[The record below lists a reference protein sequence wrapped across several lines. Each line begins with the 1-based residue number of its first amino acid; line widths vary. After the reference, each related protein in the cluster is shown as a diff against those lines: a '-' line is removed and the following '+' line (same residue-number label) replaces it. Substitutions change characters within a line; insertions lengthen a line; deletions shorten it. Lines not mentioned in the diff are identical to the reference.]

1 MIVKVQGNGH
11 ANLDSFPFRY
21 GFTYN
26 TTERLELTSVRNKSE
41 VVDNRYHI
49 DASFKNPETN
59 KTEKGHFVLLNDNES
74 TVVTVWGFGMDNKDE
89 TRLSETLRSARV
101 RGKIT
106 TNDMMVM
113 HSQKIRSLDEFIDYL
128 ADKLSDT
135 EVALINEDANKK
147 VENLSKALSK
157 LHQEKQSLQSDIDK
171 KESEVNEYKK
181 IIAELKSATNNAYD
195 NRNSGGVW
203 NPGVYTV
210 ISVSRGNKGRNNQK
224 AIFVRLRDK
233 SGFEF
238 EVANN
243 WARGLEDR
251 YRQAKILIGETIKYS
266 TLGSFGRDWFMNIST
281 DISESDLS
289 NRPKTVMRQ
298 VQTNSPGYY
307 IEDVQVVSGS
317 EFNSNWRGNMQK
329 VTTNKGIYIDNI
341 TNPENQM
348 LTPGFDWSSII
359 GTTVYDAVINHSRG
373 CDWIN
378 KR

>member
-1 MIVKVQGNGH
+1 
-11 ANLDSFPFRY
+11 
-21 GFTYN
+21 
-26 TTERLELTSVRNKSE
+26 
-41 VVDNRYHI
+41 
-49 DASFKNPETN
+49 
-59 KTEKGHFVLLNDNES
+59 
-74 TVVTVWGFGMDNKDE
+74 MDNKDE

-106 TNDMMVM
+106 TNDMVVM

-157 LHQEKQSLQSDIDK
+157 LHQEKQSLQSDINK

-210 ISVSRGNKGRNNQK
+210 IRVDWGNKGRSNQK
-224 AIFVRLRDK
+224 AVFIRLRDK
-233 SGFEF
+233 NGVEF

-243 WARGLEDR
+243 WIRGLDDR
-251 YRQAKILIGETIKYS
+251 FRQATMLVGETIKYS
-266 TLGSFGRDWFMNIST
+266 TLGSYGRDWFMNIST

-289 NRPKTVMRQ
+289 NRPKTVVRQ

-341 TNPENQM
+341 TNPENPM

>member
-1 MIVKVQGNGH
+1 
-11 ANLDSFPFRY
+11 
-21 GFTYN
+21 
-26 TTERLELTSVRNKSE
+26 
-41 VVDNRYHI
+41 
-49 DASFKNPETN
+49 
-59 KTEKGHFVLLNDNES
+59 
-74 TVVTVWGFGMDNKDE
+74 
-89 TRLSETLRSARV
+89 
-101 RGKIT
+101 
-106 TNDMMVM
+106 
-113 HSQKIRSLDEFIDYL
+113 
-128 ADKLSDT
+128 
-135 EVALINEDANKK
+135 
-147 VENLSKALSK
+147 LSK
-157 LHQEKQSLQSDIDK
+157 LHQEKQSLQSDINK

-181 IIAELKSATNNAYD
+181 IIAKLKSATSNAYD

-210 ISVSRGNKGRNNQK
+210 ISVDWGNKGRSNQK
-224 AIFVRLRDK
+224 AVFIRLRDK
-233 SGFEF
+233 NGVEF

-243 WARGLEDR
+243 WIRGLEER
-251 YRQAKILIGETIKYS
+251 FRQATMLVGETIKYS
-266 TLGSFGRDWFMNIST
+266 TLGSYGRDWFMNIST

-289 NRPKTVMRQ
+289 NRPKTVVRQ

-341 TNPENQM
+341 TNPENPM

>member
-11 ANLDSFPFRY
+11 ANLDSFSFRY
-21 GFTYN
+21 GFTYG
-26 TTERLELTSVRNKSE
+26 TTERLELTNVRNKSE
-41 VVDNRYHI
+41 VVDNRYHV
-49 DASFKNPETN
+49 DASFKNPKTS
-59 KTEKGHFVLLNDNES
+59 KTEKGHFVLLNDNEN
-74 TVVTVWGFGMDNKDE
+74 TVVTVWGFGMDNKEE

-106 TNDMMVM
+106 TNDMMDM
-113 HSQKIRSLDEFIDYL
+113 HIQKIRSLDEFIDFL
-128 ADKLSDT
+128 AGKLSNT

-147 VENLSKALSK
+147 VENLSKALNK

-171 KESEVNEYKK
+171 KESEVNEYKR
-181 IIAELKSATNNAYD
+181 IIAELKSATSNAYD

-203 NPGVYTV
+203 NPGVYKV
-210 ISVSRGNKGRNNQK
+210 ISVDWGHKGRNNQK
-224 AIFVRLRDK
+224 AVFVRLRDK
-233 SGFEF
+233 AGVEF

-243 WARGLEDR
+243 WVRGLEDR
-251 YRQAKILIGETIKYS
+251 FRQATMLVGETIKYS
-266 TLGSFGRDWFMNIST
+266 TLGSYGRDWFMNIST

-298 VQTNSPGYY
+298 VQPNSSGYY

-329 VTTNKGIYIDNI
+329 VVTNKGTYIDNI
-341 TNPENQM
+341 TNPENPM
-348 LTPGFDWSSII
+348 LTPGFDWSSVI
-359 GTTVYDAVINHSRG
+359 GSTVYDAAINHSRG

>member
-1 MIVKVQGNGH
+1 
-11 ANLDSFPFRY
+11 
-21 GFTYN
+21 
-26 TTERLELTSVRNKSE
+26 
-41 VVDNRYHI
+41 
-49 DASFKNPETN
+49 
-59 KTEKGHFVLLNDNES
+59 
-74 TVVTVWGFGMDNKDE
+74 
-89 TRLSETLRSARV
+89 
-101 RGKIT
+101 
-106 TNDMMVM
+106 MVAM

-128 ADKLSDT
+128 AGKLSNT
-135 EVALINEDANKK
+135 EVALITEDANKK

-181 IIAELKSATNNAYD
+181 IIAELKSATSNAYD

-210 ISVSRGNKGRNNQK
+210 ISVDWGNKGRSNQK
-224 AIFVRLRDK
+224 AVFIRLRDK
-233 SGFEF
+233 NGVEF

-243 WARGLEDR
+243 WARGLDDR
-251 YRQAKILIGETIKYS
+251 FRQAKMLIGETIKYS
-266 TLGSFGRDWFMNIST
+266 TLGSYGRDWFMNIST

-289 NRPKTVMRQ
+289 NRPKTVVRQ

-341 TNPENQM
+341 TNPENPM

>member
-21 GFTYN
+21 GFTYS
-26 TTERLELTSVRNKSE
+26 TTERLELTNVKNKSE
-41 VVDNRYHI
+41 VVDNRYHV

-181 IIAELKSATNNAYD
+181 IIAELKSATSNAYD

-210 ISVSRGNKGRNNQK
+210 ISVDWGNKGRNNQK
-224 AIFVRLRDK
+224 AVFIRLRDK
-233 SGFEF
+233 NGVEF

-243 WARGLEDR
+243 WIRGLEDR
-251 YRQAKILIGETIKYS
+251 FRQATMLVGETIKYS
-266 TLGSFGRDWFMNIST
+266 TLGSYGRDWFMNIST

-289 NRPKTVMRQ
+289 NRPKTVVRQ

-341 TNPENQM
+341 TNPENPM